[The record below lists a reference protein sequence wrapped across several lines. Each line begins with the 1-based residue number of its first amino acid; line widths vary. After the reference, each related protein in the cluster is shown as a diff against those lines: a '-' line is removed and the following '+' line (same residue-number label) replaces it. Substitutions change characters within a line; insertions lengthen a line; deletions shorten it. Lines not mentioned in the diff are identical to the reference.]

1 MPDCVY
7 KMGNLRIVDLITPVA
22 RFRIFTPRWI

>member
-7 KMGNLRIVDLITPVA
+7 KMGNLRIVDLTKVRKPPLP
-22 RFRIFTPRWI
+22 FDPL